1 MLTLDAKTENC
12 DGCLKGEREAGGY
25 IKRDSN
31 WVSAVQRPAGTAA
44 AIGGAGNRL
53 TGHGPRHVP
62 GQRNSPAH
70 LPAIC
75 AALAELMNITPEQLA
90 NASTANCCEV
100 FGW

>member
-31 WVSAVQRPAGTAA
+31 WVSAVQRPAGTAT

-62 GQRNSPAH
+62 WPAQQ
-70 LPAIC
+70 PG
-75 AALAELMNITPEQLA
+75 
-90 NASTANCCEV
+90 ASAGDLCGAGRADEYHA
-100 FGW
+100 